1 MKTKLARSL
10 LHAAAAWALAG
21 GVALCIPAVTAAA
34 DKAETKAARLP
45 PLEVTIDPERV
56 DLDAG
61 QLELRASRPAA
72 RVTLKILGTDGKVL
86 GEVEQTFERRRANE
100 SLTVRWREVPRE
112 SIARIEVF
120 AYDEAGYFK
129 GVAITPW
136 SFTVPHEDV
145 VFETDS
151 AIIRAS
157 EAPKLRAS
165 SNLIRTT
172 LAKYKAV
179 GPIRLFIAGHTDTRG
194 SKEHNQQLSLR
205 RARAIAQWFRQN
217 GLALPIAYQ
226 GFGEQ
231 ALKVVTEDEVDEAQN
246 RRVDYLLS
254 IDPPRFKVS
263 GNVPAWQAL

>member
-1 MKTKLARSL
+1 MRSTLARVL
-10 LHAAAAWALAG
+10 LLAAAL
-21 GVALCIPAVTAAA
+21 GVPAVAAGA
-34 DKAETKAARLP
+34 DKSEAKGEQTT

-61 QLELRASRPAA
+61 QLELRTSRPAA
-72 RVTLKILGTDGKVL
+72 RVTLKILGAEGNVL
-86 GEVEQTFERRRANE
+86 GEVEQTFERSRANE
-100 SLTVRWREVPRE
+100 ALTVRWRAVPRE
-112 SIARIEVF
+112 NIARIEVF

-151 AIIRAS
+151 ATIRAS
-157 EAPKLRAS
+157 EVPKLRAS
-165 SNLIRTT
+165 LSLIRST

-179 GPIRLFIAGHTDTRG
+179 GPIRFFIAGHTDTRG

-231 ALKVVTEDEVDEAQN
+231 ALKVVTADEVDEAQN

-254 IDPPRFKVS
+254 IDPPRFKAS
-263 GNVPAWQAL
+263 GNVPAWQGL